1 MHLTN
6 LHYLH
11 NSHKSSNVCN
21 YTGNCS
27 CVSHTALCADIL
39 FLLQSMQ
46 VSMCPSLLAFCP
58 LAGGNLHAMD
68 CTDIIIIGARGR
80 THRIRD
86 YYTRDRSMPR
96 EDEMYG
102 GAYSLT
108 SAVAV
113 ERAGKTTA
121 IFRRKLNSN
130 DVFPDYNI
138 TDTAMHVIWAI
149 GQTPG
154 DINHT
159 PQSSLEANEA
169 SNRDF
174 YQPDEI
180 KYHGSVNRGATQIN
194 FFSKD
199 SR

>member
-1 MHLTN
+1 MSPRV
-6 LHYLH
+6 LHP
-11 NSHKSSNVCN
+11 
-21 YTGNCS
+21 
-27 CVSHTALCADIL
+27 
-39 FLLQSMQ
+39 LLL
-46 VSMCPSLLAFCP
+46 SLCP

-108 SAVAV
+108 SAVAA

-130 DVFPDYNI
+130 DSFPDYNI

-154 DINHT
+154 DINHS

-199 SR
+199 SPYDCNEYHHLAYSHIVC

>member
-1 MHLTN
+1 
-6 LHYLH
+6 
-11 NSHKSSNVCN
+11 
-21 YTGNCS
+21 
-27 CVSHTALCADIL
+27 
-39 FLLQSMQ
+39 
-46 VSMCPSLLAFCP
+46 
-58 LAGGNLHAMD
+58 MD

-108 SAVAV
+108 SAVAA

-130 DVFPDYNI
+130 DSFPDYNI

-154 DINHT
+154 DINHS

-199 SR
+199 SPYDCNEYHHLAYFILSIDPIHNTLALACLNLLAPLSSLSSPPLPALLPSC

>member
-1 MHLTN
+1 
-6 LHYLH
+6 
-11 NSHKSSNVCN
+11 
-21 YTGNCS
+21 
-27 CVSHTALCADIL
+27 
-39 FLLQSMQ
+39 
-46 VSMCPSLLAFCP
+46 
-58 LAGGNLHAMD
+58 MD

-108 SAVAV
+108 SAVAA

-130 DVFPDYNI
+130 DSFPDYNI

-154 DINHT
+154 DINHS

-194 FFSKD
+194 FFCKD
-199 SR
+199 SLYDCKSIITLPTHILSIEPIHNTPAPTCLNLPAPLPFISSPPQLLML